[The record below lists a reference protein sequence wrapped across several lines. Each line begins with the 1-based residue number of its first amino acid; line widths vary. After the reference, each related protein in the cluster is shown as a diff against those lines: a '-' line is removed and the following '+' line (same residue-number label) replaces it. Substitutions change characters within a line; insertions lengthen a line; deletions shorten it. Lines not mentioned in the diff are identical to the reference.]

1 MLRPSPTFEQ
11 GDAIIFPSH
20 KYHTV
25 VPVLSGRRRTLILE
39 FWCGEER
46 LCPHRCEQHW
56 GACNYNALHLPTSS
70 QGTAHEASQTQTQ
83 EGGQSHQALDIK
95 NSSNLSRECDNGLI
109 ESWPRFHQRMQSD
122 RPLSLCV
129 STEQPTL
136 RVAALPPPMPQPDP
150 LADGLDSLLVAQPL
164 RPEQLVAFKRD
175 GHIRLRN
182 VIPDT
187 VLAAARAELIS
198 IVLPAMKGGQNAS
211 DPSPATKASLRR
223 HSTGVGSATGVVTGS
238 EADDLWKAVS
248 AGQPWHVQ
256 HGWKLRACVH
266 QLVLAPRLGQILCD
280 LLEITTADGKEKR
293 HGSSGRGVRL
303 YQEDA
308 VSRPPGTG
316 RTEWARQG
324 GNLNAQQ
331 GESENCAAFDTRRWK
346 AATVWIPLQQ
356 TTPDMGAP
364 AFSAELP
371 PDRAE
376 LQQADHGD
384 CAHADDSREI
394 IAGGA
399 HSWTYN
405 LGDINVRLEGGDGP
419 VYYHCHPPNH
429 TTATRMALECT
440 YFTDGAM

>member
-1 MLRPSPTFEQ
+1 MET
-11 GDAIIFPSH
+11 
-20 KYHTV
+20 
-25 VPVLSGRRRTLILE
+25 
-39 FWCGEER
+39 
-46 LCPHRCEQHW
+46 
-56 GACNYNALHLPTSS
+56 
-70 QGTAHEASQTQTQ
+70 
-83 EGGQSHQALDIK
+83 
-95 NSSNLSRECDNGLI
+95 
-109 ESWPRFHQRMQSD
+109 WPRFHQRMQSD
-122 RPLSLCV
+122 CPLSLSV
-129 STEQPTL
+129 ATEQPTL

-150 LADGLDSLLVAQPL
+150 LADGLDALLLAQPL

-211 DPSPATKASLRR
+211 DPSSATKASLRR
-223 HSTGVGSATGVVTGS
+223 HNTGVGGAAGLVAGS

-256 HGWKLRACVH
+256 RGWKLRACVH
-266 QLVLAPRLGQILCD
+266 QLVLAPRLGQILCQ
-280 LLEITTADGKEKR
+280 LLDIDTANGIEQR
-293 HGSSGRGVRL
+293 PGGGVRL

-324 GNLNAQQ
+324 GIRNVQQ
-331 GESENCAAFDTRRWK
+331 KEAGSCLAFDPRRWK

-356 TTPDMGAP
+356 TAPEMGAP
-364 AFSAELP
+364 AFSAEPP
-371 PDRAE
+371 PDAMAE
-376 LQQADHGD
+376 LQQTEHGETP
-384 CAHADDSREI
+384 HADDSRES
-394 IAGGA
+394 IAVGV

-405 LGDINVRLEGGDGP
+405 LGDISVRLVGSDGP

-429 TTATRMALECT
+429 TTATRMGLECT
-440 YFTDGAM
+440 YFADGAT